1 MDLKETFATINRM
14 EAAGVLDRW
23 AVGGATGATFF
34 LEPLV
39 TEDVDIFVHLKPA
52 PGQFLVSLEPI
63 YQFLRAEGA
72 EQVGEYLVLAG
83 WPVQFLP
90 PTSPLVEEALEQA
103 IETDAEG
110 VRIRVF
116 SAEHLAAIALETG
129 RAKDK
134 ARVQQFIESESLD
147 LGRLAEILSRHGL
160 VARWRELERQ
170 FFKVEP

>member
-14 EAAGVLDRW
+14 EAAGTLDRW

-52 PGQFLVSLEPI
+52 PGQFLISLEPI

-72 EQVGEYLVLAG
+72 RQIGEYLVIGG

-90 PTSPLVEEALEQA
+90 LTTPLVEEALEQA

-116 SAEHLAAIALETG
+116 TAEYLVAIALETG

-134 ARVQQFIESESLD
+134 ARIQLFLESGILD
-147 LGRLAEILSRHGL
+147 LDRLVEILARHGL
-160 VARWRELERQ
+160 TARWRKIEQLLKEGT
-170 FFKVEP
+170 